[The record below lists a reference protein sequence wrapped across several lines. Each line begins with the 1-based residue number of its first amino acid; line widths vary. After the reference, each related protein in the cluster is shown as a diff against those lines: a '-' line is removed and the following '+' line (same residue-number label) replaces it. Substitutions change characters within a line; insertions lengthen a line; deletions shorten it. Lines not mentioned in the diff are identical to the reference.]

1 MSVNKFQ
8 EFISKFYSNTL
19 VENNVSEKIM
29 ILSIFVDSTDKDLK
43 KIYLNSAQ
51 KHNEKL
57 IDDPY
62 FYDAGFDLFLP
73 KNEKEEKEGLGQG
86 TRFFSSR
93 KDIPDIPINK
103 VDFKVKCC
111 AKIYNRNSIY
121 NKMIYTPF
129 YTYARSSISK
139 TPLRLANNQGIIDA
153 GYRGPIIGMFD
164 CISDFKCDV
173 ETEFDWYMEPYSR
186 ILQICAPSLMPI
198 FIEIVDNFEDL
209 GPSTSRGEG
218 GIGST
223 GK

>member
-1 MSVNKFQ
+1 MVDTNFQ

-19 VENNVSEKIM
+19 VENNVNEKIM
-29 ILSIFVDSTDKDLK
+29 LLSIFVDSPDEDLK
-43 KIYLNSAQ
+43 KLYLNAAQ

-57 IDDPY
+57 IEDPY

-73 KNEKEEKEGLGQG
+73 KNEKEDEHG
-86 TRFFSSR
+86 TRFFSTS
-93 KDIPDIPINK
+93 INK
-103 VDFKVKCC
+103 VDFTIKCC
-111 AKIYNRNSIY
+111 AKIYNRNSFS

-164 CISDFKCDV
+164 CNDPNEYILDS
-173 ETEFDWYMEPYSR
+173 YSR
-186 ILQICAPSLMPI
+186 ILQICAPNLMPI
-198 FIEIVDNFEDL
+198 FTEIVDNFEDL
-209 GPSTSRGEG
+209 GPSTSRGNN

>member
-1 MSVNKFQ
+1 MDTNKFQ
-8 EFISKFYSNTL
+8 QFISKFYSNTL
-19 VENNVSEKIM
+19 VDSSVSEKIM
-29 ILSIFVDSTDKDLK
+29 LLSIFVDSPDKDLK
-43 KIYLNSAQ
+43 NLYLNAAQ
-51 KHNEKL
+51 KHNDKL
-57 IDDPY
+57 IEDPY

-73 KNEKEEKEGLGQG
+73 KNEKEGILEEVGFEQG
-86 TRFFSSR
+86 TRFFCS
-93 KDIPDIPINK
+93 PINK

-111 AKIYNRNSIY
+111 AKIYNRNSF
-121 NKMIYTPF
+121 NSKMVYTPF

-164 CISDFKCDV
+164 CIYK
-173 ETEFDWYMEPYSR
+173 EENKDWYMEPYSR

-198 FIEIVDNFEDL
+198 FTEIVDNFEDL

>member
-1 MSVNKFQ
+1 MSINKFQ

-29 ILSIFVDSTDKDLK
+29 ILSIFVDSLDKDLK
-43 KIYLNSAQ
+43 NLYLNSSE
-51 KHNEKL
+51 KHNKKL
-57 IDDPY
+57 IEDPY

-73 KNEKEEKEGLGQG
+73 KNEKEKEKEEDDGM
-86 TRFFSSR
+86 RFFSST
-93 KDIPDIPINK
+93 INK
-103 VDFKVKCC
+103 VDFKIKCC
-111 AKIYNRNSIY
+111 AKIYNRNSFS

-164 CISDFKCDV
+164 CNSDFKCEI

-186 ILQICAPSLMPI
+186 ILQICAPNLMPI
-198 FIEIVDNFEDL
+198 FTEIVDNFEDL
-209 GPSTSRGEG
+209 GPSTSRGDG

>member
-1 MSVNKFQ
+1 MSINNFQ
-8 EFISKFYSNTL
+8 QFISKFYSNTL

-29 ILSIFVDSTDKDLK
+29 ILSIFVDSPDKDLK
-43 KIYLNSAQ
+43 KLYLNAAQ

-57 IDDPY
+57 IEDPY
-62 FYDAGFDLFLP
+62 FYDAGFDLLLP
-73 KNEKEEKEGLGQG
+73 KNEKEGLEEG
-86 TRFFSSR
+86 TRFFSSK

-111 AKIYNRNSIY
+111 AKIYNRNSISD
-121 NKMIYTPF
+121 KMIYTPF

-164 CISDFKCDV
+164 CLSDFKYDV

>member
-19 VENNVSEKIM
+19 VEYNVSEKIM
-29 ILSIFVDSTDKDLK
+29 ILFIFVDSTDKDLK
-43 KIYLNSAQ
+43 NLYLNAAQ

-73 KNEKEEKEGLGQG
+73 KNEEVLEQG
-86 TRFFSSR
+86 EDGRTRFFCSQ
-93 KDIPDIPINK
+93 INK

-111 AKIYNRNSIY
+111 AKIYNRNSLSS
-121 NKMIYTPF
+121 NMVYTPF

-164 CISDFKCDV
+164 CISDFKYDV

-186 ILQICAPSLMPI
+186 ILQICAPNLMPI
-198 FIEIVDNFEDL
+198 FTEIVDNFEDL

>member
-1 MSVNKFQ
+1 MDSLNFQ
-8 EFISKFYSNTL
+8 QFISKFYSNTL

-29 ILSIFVDSTDKDLK
+29 LLSIFVDSTDKDLK
-43 KIYLNSAQ
+43 KIYLNASQ

-73 KNEKEEKEGLGQG
+73 KNEKEEKEGLEQG
-86 TRFFSSR
+86 TRFFSTS
-93 KDIPDIPINK
+93 INK
-103 VDFKVKCC
+103 VDFTIKCC
-111 AKIYNRNSIY
+111 AKIYNRNSIS

-153 GYRGPIIGMFD
+153 GYRGSIIGMFD
-164 CISDFKCDV
+164 CNDPNEYLLES
-173 ETEFDWYMEPYSR
+173 YSR
-186 ILQICAPSLMPI
+186 ILQICGPNLMPI
-198 FIEIVDNFEDL
+198 FTEIVDNFEDL
-209 GPSTSRGEG
+209 GPSTSRGDG

>member
-1 MSVNKFQ
+1 MDSLNFQ
-8 EFISKFYSNTL
+8 QFISKFYSNTL

-29 ILSIFVDSTDKDLK
+29 LLSIFVDSPDKDLK
-43 KIYLNSAQ
+43 KLYLNAAQ

-57 IDDPY
+57 IEDPY

-73 KNEKEEKEGLGQG
+73 KNEKEEDGG
-86 TRFFSSR
+86 TRFFSNS
-93 KDIPDIPINK
+93 INK
-103 VDFKVKCC
+103 FDFTIKCC
-111 AKIYNRNSIY
+111 AKIYNINSFS

-164 CISDFKCDV
+164 CV
-173 ETEFDWYMEPYSR
+173 NTYVLEPYSR